1 MKLNLKIV
9 LSFTCMLLITEI
21 IIAEPKQLIC
31 INDRTA
37 AEEEARLRKL
47 GEISMAEVCKSSD
60 FAQKVVFAFDT
71 DGLKNQAES
80 NAEYTLIYACGVTD
94 DTLSVKMTHTPS
106 VISFNWMEYQPTT
119 FNIDRKTLRSGFD
132 TRRAWGCTLEDID
145 TSKNIL

>member
-1 MKLNLKIV
+1 MKLNPKIV

-31 INDRTA
+31 INDRTV

-60 FAQKVVFAFDT
+60 FAQKRIFAFDT

-106 VISFNWMEYQPTT
+106 VISFNWMGYQPVT
-119 FNIDRKTLRSGFD
+119 FNIDRKTLRAGINA
-132 TRRAWGCTLEDID
+132 TRTSGCTLEDID
-145 TSKNIL
+145 TSENIL